1 MERKELL
8 DVLNLSTFT
17 AFDFETTGLDPNNDK
32 IIEIA
37 AIRFRHGEIVDR
49 FVSLVNPEIDIPH
62 IITEITGISNAMVF
76 KSPKEAEI
84 VDSFLNFLGDSPLVA
99 HNIHFDEKFL
109 TNLCLRHKKEENNFR
124 KYDTLQLSRSLLFE
138 QPVFNLT
145 ALSDFYGLSS
155 DNAHRAE
162 NDTENTG
169 LIFLELL
176 DELSGYPLEL
186 ISKVNSLIQGTL
198 IPNYHLYIDLANALV
213 KQGDLK
219 KGLASHRLI
228 PNCKPNNFSHFG
240 TDNIETLSS
249 SDVFGD
255 SGALSKT
262 HPNFESRPNQEQY
275 AKLVNQI
282 LSENSQIGVLEAGTG
297 LGKSMAYLFG
307 AIKESRNVEEDGPVV
322 IACNT
327 KHLQDQLFHND
338 LPLLAKALNTPVR
351 AVLLKGRKNYLCRTR
366 LNWLISDS
374 KTLDELDI
382 EALIPILF
390 WLYWT
395 KTGDIYECSGFLNT
409 RRNWLKSMISSDTG
423 FCTSEVCKKNKGC
436 YYGQLKKSSFQ
447 SQIIIANH
455 SLLMTNVS
463 QEGLLPLF
471 NSVIIDEA
479 HNIVRAAYEQF
490 KIEWSEQ
497 NVSYQLQSIDPSHP
511 RSNRWNNVLQH
522 LSNLKPDIYEAREQ
536 LKSFVKD
543 SLKCLN
549 VFMVELA
556 QENQHRY
563 TSSKSYQDKPIL
575 SNIDKIYASQKSNLD
590 HLKKCFEKIFVVLD
604 KLKKMVLETDPKRTE
619 YPALHS
625 ILERGIETSSALLNT
640 LVHLTENQ
648 NPEWVYWM
656 EGDYK
661 NKGTSKEKLQLS
673 LHASL
678 IDVSDTL
685 HKSFFSRLESCIL
698 TSATLR
704 VDNSFSYF
712 LGRVGLESNCNVFTK
727 DFISPFHYNEQ
738 VSYFQYGGSREISN
752 DPGTV
757 ADLIYHLH
765 KTYNSR
771 IMVLFTS
778 IKTLSETSKIL
789 QDKQGGRGLPLFAQI
804 RGASKPAIIKGMH
817 QNSNGIL
824 FGTNSFWEGVD
835 LPGDLLEILVLV
847 KLPFDVPSEPLI
859 KSYSNYIN
867 TSGGNSFMEYSL
879 PESVIRF
886 RQGFGR
892 LIRTSYD
899 AGKFICLDNRIITK
913 RYGEIFAKSLPIE
926 MKPFSEFHSIK

>member
-8 DVLNLSTFT
+8 ELLNLSTFI

-37 AIRFRHGEIVDR
+37 AIRFKHGEITDR
-49 FVSLVNPEIDIPH
+49 FVSLVNPEFDIPH
-62 IITEITGISNAMVF
+62 LITEITGISNSMVF
-76 KSPKEAEI
+76 KAPKEAEI
-84 VDSFLNFLGDSPLVA
+84 VDSFLTFLGDSPLVA
-99 HNIHFDEKFL
+99 HNIHFDEQFL
-109 TNLCLRHKKEENNFR
+109 SNLCLRHNKEESNVR

-138 QPVFNLT
+138 QPVFNLS

-155 DNAHRAE
+155 ENAHRAE

-176 DELSGYPLEL
+176 DELCSYPLEFL
-186 ISKVNSLIQGTL
+186 SKVNSLTKGTE
-198 IPNYHLYIDLANALV
+198 IPNLNLYLDLANVLM
-213 KQGDLK
+213 KKGDLK
-219 KGLASHRLI
+219 KGLTNHKVI
-228 PNCKPNNFSHFG
+228 PTCKPNIFSHDG
-240 TDNIETLSS
+240 TGDIKVMSS
-249 SDVFGD
+249 NDVFGD
-255 SGALSKT
+255 SGALSKI
-262 HPNFESRPNQEQY
+262 HPNFENRPNQQQY
-275 AKLVNQI
+275 AKLVNEI
-282 LSENSQIGVLEAGTG
+282 LSKSNQIGVLEAGTG

-307 AIKESRNVEEDGPVV
+307 AIKESRNIEENGPVI

-338 LPLLAKALNTPVR
+338 LPQLTKALNTSLK
-351 AVLLKGRKNYLCRTR
+351 AVLLKGRKNYLCKTR
-366 LNWLISDS
+366 LNWLLSDS
-374 KTLDELDI
+374 KTLDSIDI

-390 WLYWT
+390 WLFWT
-395 KTGDIYECSGFLNT
+395 KTGDISECSGFLNA

-423 FCTSEVCKKNKGC
+423 FCTSEVCNNNNGC
-436 YYGQLKKSSFQ
+436 YYGKLKKNIFQ
-447 SQIIIANH
+447 SHVIVANH
-455 SLLMTNVS
+455 SLLLTNVS
-463 QEGLLPLF
+463 QEGLLPPH

-479 HNIVRAAYEQF
+479 HNLVKAAYDQF

-511 RSNRWNNVLQH
+511 RSNRWNNLLNH
-522 LSNLKPDIYEAREQ
+522 LSDLKPDIREAREE
-536 LKSFVKD
+536 LKDSVKD
-543 SLKCLN
+543 SLRNLN
-549 VFMVELA
+549 IFMTELA
-556 QENQHRY
+556 QENQYRFN
-563 TSSKSYQDKPIL
+563 SSKSYQDKPIL
-575 SNIDKIYASQKSNLD
+575 SNIDKTYSSQKSNLD
-590 HLKKCFEKIFVVLD
+590 HLKKCFNNIFSVLD
-604 KLKKMVLETDPKRTE
+604 KLKKMILEEDSKRTD
-619 YPALHS
+619 YPILHS
-625 ILERGIETSSALLNT
+625 ILERGLENASALSNT
-640 LVHLTENQ
+640 LIHLTENQ

-661 NKGTSKEKLQLS
+661 NKGNSKEKLQIS

-685 HKSFFSRLESCIL
+685 YKSFFNQLESCIL

-704 VDNSFSYF
+704 VENSFSYF
-712 LGRVGLESNCNVFTK
+712 LARVGLESNGNVLTK

-752 DPGTV
+752 DPEAV
-757 ADLIYHLH
+757 SDLVYHIH
-765 KTYNSR
+765 KTFNSR

-778 IKTLSETSKIL
+778 IKALSDTSKL
-789 QDKQGGRGLPLFAQI
+789 LKEKPGGRDIPLFAQV

-859 KSYSNYIN
+859 KSYSNYVN
-867 TSGGNSFMEYSL
+867 SLGGNSFMEYSL

-899 AGKFICLDNRIITK
+899 AGKFICLDNRIIVK
-913 RYGEIFAKSLPIE
+913 RYGEIFAKSLPVE
-926 MKPFSEFHSIK
+926 MKPFTEFYSIK